1 MHGIRMVK
9 KKVKHTLELEADYDY
24 EMIGL
29 CSHHNDYRIIWG
41 INELLNIQ
49 LEKKEG
55 NFIISTPKG
64 IISEH
69 PYYEFNDVENFLSFF
84 FIKNK
89 YEGKFLIPEQ
99 KQIDYFLFILNNNL
113 YNISSVIQKI
123 KTLPTILAA
132 FEFDPIEFNSTEY
145 LIFE

>member
-1 MHGIRMVK
+1 MVK

>member
-1 MHGIRMVK
+1 MQGIRMVK